1 MATEPEL
8 KRRQAEDALTDSLKA
23 MIRGD
28 DATALEKIEEAYM
41 MFSHLVKRQDEAQG
55 TAELESFEGRQMRMQ
70 LRDYDDYD
78 DDVLTLAVLEGLLP

>member
-1 MATEPEL
+1 
-8 KRRQAEDALTDSLKA
+8 
-23 MIRGD
+23 
-28 DATALEKIEEAYM
+28 M

-78 DDVLTLAVLEGLLP
+78 DDVLALAVLEGLLP